1 MALSSLPMPLSSLSM
16 ITFYFL
22 LIHSIPSATPLTFN
36 FPKISDHQSEIIL
49 ANDASDFSSSQ
60 GLQLTPNDVGSIR
73 QQQAGRASFIEPL
86 HLWDSASGE
95 LVDFTTSFSFV
106 IDSFGSSAYG
116 DGLAFFIAENNSVIT
131 RGGAFGLPID
141 PVTIVP
147 TARFVAVEFDT
158 YWNNGWDP
166 LNSANTSIGDHVG
179 IDISSL
185 HSVAYEKWW
194 SRIPRGLEYE
204 ACISYNATLKDL
216 SVVFTGYQNNTK
228 VQQDGLHYTVDLRKA
243 LPEWVNFGFSAST
256 GANIQKNNIKSW
268 SFRSSKLQVDEHVG

>member
-1 MALSSLPMPLSSLSM
+1 MTLSSLPMPLSSLSM
-16 ITFYFL
+16 IVIFFF
-22 LIHSIPSATPLTFN
+22 LIHSIPSATPLTFD

-49 ANDASDFSSSQ
+49 ANNASNFSSSQ
-60 GLQLTPNDVGSIR
+60 GLQLTPNNLDSSS
-73 QQQAGRASFIEPL
+73 QQRAGRASYIEPF

-106 IDSFGSSAYG
+106 IDSFGSSVYG
-116 DGLAFFIAENNSVIT
+116 DGIAFFLAENNSVIT
-131 RGGAFGLPID
+131 PGGAFGLPID
-141 PVTIVP
+141 PDTIVP

-158 YWNNGWDP
+158 FWNSGWDP
-166 LNSANTSIGDHVG
+166 LNSANMSIGDHVG

-194 SRIPRGLEYE
+194 SRIPSGLEYD

-216 SVVFTGYQNNTK
+216 CVVFTGYQNNTK
-228 VQQDGLHYTVDLRKA
+228 VQQDSLHYTVDLRKV

-268 SFRSSKLQVDEHVG
+268 SFNSSKLQVDEHLG